1 MQIFVSVCI
10 CVEKGSSV
18 HVVWFSNATI
28 LAVSKAFVSEFIKSS
43 SPYKLVKFFQK
54 SL

>member
-1 MQIFVSVCI
+1 MV
-10 CVEKGSSV
+10 SSV

-28 LAVSKAFVSEFIKSS
+28 LAVSKTFVSEYIKSS
-43 SPYKLVKFFQK
+43 SPFELVKIFQK